1 MGVNVFYGIIYFL
14 TGLCAGSFVG
24 LCADRMKNGVS
35 ICWPPSHCE
44 ACGRRLGPKDLVPV
58 VSYLYRKGRCGY
70 CRTPL
75 SRDLLYQELG
85 CGLLF
90 LLLGWGQVPGWQLF
104 TLWGIFGTLYLIV
117 WQDLRERAVYH
128 CVLLA
133 LAGWIALRCF
143 LVGGTLLEGLFGVL
157 AGGGFLLVF
166 HLIFPQG
173 LGFGD
178 VLLCSLLGAWLGPL
192 KGFQCIVLGNL
203 LSLGWALS
211 RAREKKLALE
221 KVGVPLAPFLA
232 LGAFLVHCKGVVGTL
247 PSALDPGLL
256 LLGLLPLE
264 QTLSW
269 DNLRSRWEKLVSPW
283 PKRLLV
289 VHWGNQALTLTETE
303 RRGEKLHLARTAQ
316 LPWPRELPAL
326 TSPEQVPAVAEWLGD
341 QCRKRG
347 FGAGQVSFSL
357 SSRQVLLRRAS
368 LPQAAAK
375 NLAEAAQ
382 WGLLQDVPWK
392 PGTFTA
398 AAVPV
403 QLKSNNTAVLLQ
415 SKALNQA
422 LLDLAAALD
431 WELVSLEAQ
440 AASWGKWL
448 TEEPGALLLTKEG
461 KRFVLTVL
469 QRGIPVD
476 SEPLAL
482 AEKEKTGAE
491 ELTKSPLW
499 QEAQGTFQE
508 SGQQAAQQIAAYA
521 ELWRQELGLA
531 ALPLYA
537 ALGGGEPLGQ
547 ELQPL
552 LQKRGLLR
560 PLPGLDKVTVAEAYA
575 RGEELLSQPEILCSL
590 GAAKPCLHTR
600 KLSLHRTAGAQPS
613 LGRLSQKRGFT
624 LLWGLGFCGLVF
636 CQLLRLGTA
645 WRLGETRR
653 HLAALAP
660 WEAQWQ
666 TSLSR
671 KADLEAR
678 SQLRQKVQQKQLPW
692 AGLLALLGSLVPADC
707 WVTRVTQ
714 EGDGEAVQAP
724 GVVLEGR
731 TLEKNS
737 VLRLV
742 DLLQHQPG
750 ISDAQLERLE
760 EDGAKDRTAGFRI
773 RLQLKG
779 GGSYAG

>member
-316 LPWPRELPAL
+316 LA
-326 TSPEQVPAVAEWLGD
+326 
-341 QCRKRG
+341 
-347 FGAGQVSFSL
+347 
-357 SSRQVLLRRAS
+357 
-368 LPQAAAK
+368 
-375 NLAEAAQ
+375 
-382 WGLLQDVPWK
+382 
-392 PGTFTA
+392 PG
-398 AAVPV
+398 
-403 QLKSNNTAVLLQ
+403 
-415 SKALNQA
+415 
-422 LLDLAAALD
+422 
-431 WELVSLEAQ
+431 
-440 AASWGKWL
+440 
-448 TEEPGALLLTKEG
+448 
-461 KRFVLTVL
+461 
-469 QRGIPVD
+469 
-476 SEPLAL
+476 
-482 AEKEKTGAE
+482 
-491 ELTKSPLW
+491 
-499 QEAQGTFQE
+499 
-508 SGQQAAQQIAAYA
+508 
-521 ELWRQELGLA
+521 
-531 ALPLYA
+531 
-537 ALGGGEPLGQ
+537 
-547 ELQPL
+547 
-552 LQKRGLLR
+552 
-560 PLPGLDKVTVAEAYA
+560 
-575 RGEELLSQPEILCSL
+575 
-590 GAAKPCLHTR
+590 
-600 KLSLHRTAGAQPS
+600 TAGAYQSGTGPCRS
-613 LGRLSQKRGFT
+613 RMAGGPVPEAG
-624 LLWGLGFCGLVF
+624 LWGG
-636 CQLLRLGTA
+636 A
-645 WRLGETRR
+645 GE
-653 HLAALAP
+653 L
-660 WEAQWQ
+660 
-666 TSLSR
+666 
-671 KADLEAR
+671 
-678 SQLRQKVQQKQLPW
+678 
-692 AGLLALLGSLVPADC
+692 
-707 WVTRVTQ
+707 
-714 EGDGEAVQAP
+714 
-724 GVVLEGR
+724 
-731 TLEKNS
+731 
-737 VLRLV
+737 
-742 DLLQHQPG
+742 
-750 ISDAQLERLE
+750 
-760 EDGAKDRTAGFRI
+760 
-773 RLQLKG
+773 
-779 GGSYAG
+779 

>member
-1 MGVNVFYGIIYFL
+1 M
-14 TGLCAGSFVG
+14 
-24 LCADRMKNGVS
+24 
-35 ICWPPSHCE
+35 
-44 ACGRRLGPKDLVPV
+44 
-58 VSYLYRKGRCGY
+58 
-70 CRTPL
+70 
-75 SRDLLYQELG
+75 
-85 CGLLF
+85 
-90 LLLGWGQVPGWQLF
+90 
-104 TLWGIFGTLYLIV
+104 
-117 WQDLRERAVYH
+117 
-128 CVLLA
+128 
-133 LAGWIALRCF
+133 
-143 LVGGTLLEGLFGVL
+143 
-157 AGGGFLLVF
+157 
-166 HLIFPQG
+166 
-173 LGFGD
+173 
-178 VLLCSLLGAWLGPL
+178 
-192 KGFQCIVLGNL
+192 
-203 LSLGWALS
+203 
-211 RAREKKLALE
+211 
-221 KVGVPLAPFLA
+221 
-232 LGAFLVHCKGVVGTL
+232 
-247 PSALDPGLL
+247 
-256 LLGLLPLE
+256 
-264 QTLSW
+264 
-269 DNLRSRWEKLVSPW
+269 
-283 PKRLLV
+283 
-289 VHWGNQALTLTETE
+289 
-303 RRGEKLHLARTAQ
+303 
-316 LPWPRELPAL
+316 
-326 TSPEQVPAVAEWLGD
+326 
-341 QCRKRG
+341 
-347 FGAGQVSFSL
+347 SFSL

-645 WRLGETRR
+645 WRLGETQR